1 MITLE
6 PIVNILLHFFGFF
19 VAMFGLSSLNFE
31 KALRQGRTFQ
41 AQVLYISLAMGLGY
55 LIAQFLIQL
64 MMP

>member
-19 VAMFGLSSLNFE
+19 VAMLGLSALNFE
-31 KALRQGRTFQ
+31 KVLRQGRTFQ
-41 AQVLYISLAMGLGY
+41 AQVLYVGTAMAFGY

>member
-1 MITLE
+1 MIKLE

-19 VAMFGLSSLNFE
+19 VAMLGLSALNFE

-41 AQVLYISLAMGLGY
+41 AQVLYVGTAMALGY

>member
-1 MITLE
+1 MITPE

-19 VAMFGLSSLNFE
+19 VAMLGLSALNFE

-41 AQVLYISLAMGLGY
+41 AQVLYVGTAMALGY

>member
-1 MITLE
+1 MITPE

-19 VAMFGLSSLNFE
+19 VAMLGLSALNFE

-41 AQVLYISLAMGLGY
+41 AQVLYVGIAMALGY

>member
-1 MITLE
+1 MIKLE

-19 VAMFGLSSLNFE
+19 VAMLGLSALNFE

-41 AQVLYISLAMGLGY
+41 AQVLYVGTAMALGY

-64 MMP
+64 MMH

>member
-1 MITLE
+1 MITPE

-19 VAMFGLSSLNFE
+19 VAMLGLSALNFE
-31 KALRQGRTFQ
+31 KVLRQGRTFQ
-41 AQVLYISLAMGLGY
+41 AQVLYVGTAMALGY